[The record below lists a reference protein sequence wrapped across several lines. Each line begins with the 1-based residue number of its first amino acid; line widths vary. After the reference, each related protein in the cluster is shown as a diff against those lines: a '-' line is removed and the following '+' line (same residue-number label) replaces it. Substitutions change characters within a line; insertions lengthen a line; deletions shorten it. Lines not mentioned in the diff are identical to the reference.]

1 MITSKQMKGMPT
13 RELVKCDGCNGYH
26 SLDEVEVV
34 IIRMVKGKNCDISS
48 ADTLKRNDN
57 IESDNVR
64 TEPPIVIPTVE
75 VPKPNVKLDSDGI
88 GYHIPPKEM
97 EDIVKK
103 RKNIIPSGLS
113 SMMIPPS
120 DPNHESK
127 GANEIRQY

>member
-64 TEPPIVIPTVE
+64 TEPPIVIKYVQ
-75 VPKPNVKLDSDGI
+75 N
-88 GYHIPPKEM
+88 Y
-97 EDIVKK
+97 
-103 RKNIIPSGLS
+103 
-113 SMMIPPS
+113 
-120 DPNHESK
+120 
-127 GANEIRQY
+127 